1 MLFLGAGASKPF
13 GIPTMLE
20 FTQEMPKA
28 LQDDEAKEF
37 NRILARLG
45 EFGFPNPDIESV
57 MDVLTAREDL
67 KRAKKSI
74 GPRLIEFVE
83 KELNR
88 PSDFKAGVLL
98 DKIKEQI
105 EARCS
110 KANFTQA
117 NAYYQKL
124 FQRVPT
130 SIPSGL
136 FRQIFTTN
144 YDRCLE
150 EFLENRSYEDGFE
163 ESRGF
168 GRIFTGNWPE
178 VGNSYANT
186 LCKLH
191 GSVDWFEVGDRVYQF
206 PFVPG
211 QSLTNKQMAG
221 RMMVYPASEKYIVVS
236 PYAEA
241 LFYFRRSLMADRID
255 PFVIAVGYSFRDD
268 PINNAFIDGLKV
280 NPYLRILSVRPLA
293 SANQYE
299 LEEPLR
305 SKVVPVD
312 AEFGKDSAFEAI
324 IRGMQTGG

>member
-13 GIPTMLE
+13 GIPTMSE
-20 FTQEMPKA
+20 FTQEIPKS

-45 EFGFPNPDIESV
+45 EFGFQNADIESV
-57 MDVLTAREDL
+57 MDVLSAREDL

-83 KELNR
+83 KELKSQ
-88 PSDFKAGVLL
+88 SDFKAGVFL
-98 DKIKEQI
+98 DKIKDQI

-110 KANFTQA
+110 KAHFTQA
-117 NAYYQKL
+117 NAYYDKL
-124 FQRVPT
+124 FQKVP
-130 SIPSGL
+130 SSYPSGL

-163 ESRGF
+163 QSKGF
-168 GRIFTGNWPE
+168 GRVFTGNWPE
-178 VGNSYANT
+178 AGNAYVNT

-191 GSVDWFEVGDRVYQF
+191 GSVDWFQVGDRVYQF

-221 RMMVYPASEKYIVVS
+221 RMMVYPASEKYTMVS
-236 PYAEA
+236 PYAES
-241 LFYFRRSLMADRID
+241 LFYLRRSLMTDNIE
-255 PFVIAVGYSFRDD
+255 PFVIVVGYSFRDD
-268 PINNAFIDGLKV
+268 PINNAFIDALKV
-280 NPYLRILSVRPLA
+280 NRHLRILSVRPLA

-312 AEFGKDSAFEAI
+312 AEFGKDTAFGAIRSAIQKA
-324 IRGMQTGG
+324 G